1 MPLQAWAAW
10 NKTRDAK
17 ACQVVSISHRVDRS
31 LQMKDQPAVPIQKS
45 NQDTFA
51 VPLLAYCLCQSHPAV
66 RASCCSCYSPLWLP
80 APELLENY
88 LAKWHEDKREN
99 PRTFPI
105 TDEKEYSIA
114 MFSAKEIKLTGITS
128 FAYQFL
134 IALMPD
140 EKRKLLNTAKSELK
154 KYEVCTKC
162 VHYYA
167 TLYWLCCFPTSSL
180 IPSGNL
186 VFKISQG
193 FGKAAEVKVGNGT
206 HASGNPAWA

>member
-1 MPLQAWAAW
+1 MQCLYWPTAYARVIQLSEHHAALA
-10 NKTRDAK
+10 TALHG
-17 ACQVVSISHRVDRS
+17 CQLLNYWKITWQNDMRIKERIPEPSPS
-31 LQMKDQPAVPIQKS
+31 QMKRNI
-45 NQDTFA
+45 
-51 VPLLAYCLCQSHPAV
+51 PLLSMC
-66 RASCCSCYSPLWLP
+66 
-80 APELLENY
+80 
-88 LAKWHEDKREN
+88 
-99 PRTFPI
+99 
-105 TDEKEYSIA
+105 
-114 MFSAKEIKLTGITS
+114 SAKEIKLTGITS

-206 HASGNPAWA
+206 HASGNPA